1 MSLYSFFGCM
11 FIAYGPLLSIFFL
24 YISRD
29 AQLVLLMVCSA
40 FFWLIAVL
48 LSSVIWFAAQSA
60 RDLNP
65 VTILYSVILQEV
77 FRWALFKLL
86 NRAEKGLMIVSKNP
100 KSLYNR
106 SVFAFVAGFGFG
118 LTSALVTYISTLVQM
133 IGPGVIMCP
142 SCPSVTLFFI
152 SAINTSLI
160 SLQHIT
166 WMMIAFEA
174 YLNLPTLSG
183 ILQGTWVLISHFG
196 VSYAM
201 LLNASESVSLGC
213 VYAIVVQLVILA
225 ISITLVV
232 LNLKK
237 HYGAAVFS
245 RTQR

>member
-11 FIAYGPLLSIFFL
+11 FVAYGPLLSIFFL

-29 AQLVLLMVCSA
+29 AQLVLLMVCS
-40 FFWLIAVL
+40 VL
-48 LSSVIWFAAQSA
+48 M
-60 RDLNP
+60 
-65 VTILYSVILQEV
+65 QEL

-86 NRAEKGLMIVSKNP
+86 KQTPTFTSSFCVLVS
-100 KSLYNR
+100 
-106 SVFAFVAGFGFG
+106 GFGFG
-118 LTSALVTYISTLVQM
+118 LTSALVTYISTLVQT

-142 SCPSVTLFFI
+142 SCPNATLFFV
-152 SAINTSLI
+152 SAITTTLA

-174 YLNLPTLSG
+174 YLNLPSISG
-183 ILQGTWVLISHFG
+183 ILQGVWVLASHFG

-201 LLNASESVSLGC
+201 ILNTSESVSLGC
-213 VYAIVVQLVILA
+213 VYSIIVQLVILA
-225 ISITLVV
+225 ISTTLVV

-245 RTQR
+245 RTHR